1 MRYKIKKRYRLPGYD
16 YSAQGYYFVTICTKD
31 RERFFGQVVQER
43 MILSAIG
50 EIAERFWLEIP
61 ARFPNIQLD
70 AWVIMPNH
78 IHGILVIE
86 AQGNQGGNGGIK
98 DNRCNK
104 KNDDDKGGRGWGR
117 GRGRCGNAPWRVPTS
132 KLVPTFIDTPIDI
145 PTSTFVPT
153 SIDIPSSKLVSTSR
167 LADTP
172 RPSYKSCNSPILSGM
187 HPLVKNSISS
197 VINHYKGNVKRFCN
211 QNHMAYFAW
220 QSRFHDRII
229 RDERALQ
236 TIRRYIKENPLR
248 WSGDRLRRER

>member
-132 KLVPTFIDTPIDI
+132 IDT
-145 PTSTFVPT
+145 STPKLIPT
-153 SIDIPSSKLVSTSR
+153 SIDTSTPKLEPTPRLVST
-167 LADTP
+167 P
-172 RPSYKSCNSPILSGM
+172 RPTYKICYTPMFSGI